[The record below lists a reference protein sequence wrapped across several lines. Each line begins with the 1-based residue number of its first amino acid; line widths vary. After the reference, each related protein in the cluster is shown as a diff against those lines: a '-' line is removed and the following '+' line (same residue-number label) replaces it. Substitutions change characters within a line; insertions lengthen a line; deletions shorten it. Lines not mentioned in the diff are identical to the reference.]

1 MALSTR
7 TVTITFSG
15 EGLNSNHS
23 FPATDNTFAPA
34 GQFLLV
40 LGVGTNLITPPIG
53 AQAVTIIPPAQ
64 NDIGML
70 LKGAPTDT
78 GIFLHLTDP
87 TTIALAA
94 GPPGFQAAPF
104 YIENNGTIFPIR
116 IVWS

>member
-7 TVTITFSG
+7 TTTITFSG
-15 EGLNSNHS
+15 DGLNSNHS

-34 GQFLLV
+34 GQFLFTLQ
-40 LGVGTNLITPPIG
+40 VGTNLITPPVG
-53 AQAVTIIPPAQ
+53 AQACTIIPPAQ
-64 NDIGML
+64 NSIGML
-70 LKGAPTDT
+70 LKGGPTDV

-94 GPPGFQAAPF
+94 GPPGFQANPF

-116 IVWS
+116 IIWS